1 MKFLLAFSGTRGDA
15 EIGVAVG
22 RELLR
27 RGHDVR
33 MAVSPDLVDFAESA
47 GMSAVAYG
55 QRAKVIQARDFG
67 LHVYQNFPHALW
79 RAKDLTRAWREYREF
94 VSRYWVDTTATLT
107 SLAEGCDV
115 LVTGLLFEDGAANVA
130 EYHGVPLATFH
141 YSPVR
146 PNGRM
151 IKSLPAPL
159 GRAALTA
166 GGGAPV
172 YE

>member
-55 QRAKVIQARDFG
+55 QRAKVIQTRDFG

-79 RAKDLTRAWREYREF
+79 LAKDLTRAWREYREF

-107 SLAEGCDV
+107 
-115 LVTGLLFEDGAANVA
+115 
-130 EYHGVPLATFH
+130 
-141 YSPVR
+141 
-146 PNGRM
+146 
-151 IKSLPAPL
+151 
-159 GRAALTA
+159 
-166 GGGAPV
+166 
-172 YE
+172 